1 MYNVI
6 KFIHVA
12 SVFMFL
18 LSHGASA
25 NVAFQLKNERTPDR
39 IRALLDLSSWSF
51 IGMGVGFLLLLI
63 TGIID
68 AFDPVWVGHNGWIWL
83 SVGLLL
89 AITVSMSFLGS
100 AFYTKVRAAVGVPP
114 YKRSNQQPIGETKSE
129 EEIAKLLNTN
139 QPLILTLIGFG
150 GILIIAFLMMFKPF

>member
-1 MYNVI
+1 MYSLI

-25 NVAFQLKNERTPDR
+25 NDAFQLKNERTPDR
-39 IRALLDLSSWSF
+39 IRALLDLSAWSF
-51 IGMGVGFLLLLI
+51 IGMGIGFLLLLI

-68 AFDPVWVGHNGWIWL
+68 AFDPVRVGHNGWIWL

-89 AITVSMSFLGS
+89 AITVSRSFLGS

-114 YKRSNQQPIGETKSE
+114 Y
-129 EEIAKLLNTN
+129 
-139 QPLILTLIGFG
+139 
-150 GILIIAFLMMFKPF
+150 